1 MSDTKAPRS
10 SPGQSPGAS
19 PVRFH
24 GDSRSGERT
33 PLLGTD
39 TESRDFGAV
48 AATTAAGAD
57 DGSRPA
63 PISVNH
69 HHHHNHN
76 HHGGAA
82 HEGFDPSSEAD
93 LYLARS
99 FSSIPSGLAPEALE
113 SNMLRNRGPS
123 PSGGSRSRS
132 RNRRPSYS
140 YEYERGER
148 PAANLDSAI
157 SGGEDDFDFESGS
170 GPGSEDSSSLSS
182 GDTLDYGHEGGVDV
196 ANNNGADV
204 DVEAGPLLNSPINGG
219 GGRYGDDQGA
229 TNGAGKKSHHHHHHS
244 QQQPQ
249 RVFLIDTD
257 NRRFWLIFVGIMA
270 TYFLA
275 CFDGTIMASSHPVI
289 TSYFRSSN
297 SASWL
302 STAFLLT
309 NTAFQPMVGRLS
321 DSLGRRG
328 PYLVTMAIFGA
339 ATLWCALAQSMTSF
353 IAARAVCGLGA
364 GGMMALGNIIISD
377 LVPIE

>member
-1 MSDTKAPRS
+1 MSDTKASRS
-10 SPGQSPGAS
+10 CPGQSPGAS
-19 PVRFH
+19 PVLH
-24 GDSRSGERT
+24 HDDSLSAERT

-39 TESRDFGAV
+39 TQSRDFGA
-48 AATTAAGAD
+48 ATATTARGD
-57 DGSRPA
+57 DGARPA

-69 HHHHNHN
+69 NHHHHHH

-123 PSGGSRSRS
+123 PSGGSRRSRS
-132 RNRRPSYS
+132 RRPSYS
-140 YEYERGER
+140 YEYEGSER
-148 PAANLDSAI
+148 PATDLGSSI
-157 SGGEDDFDFESGS
+157 SGEDEAGFEP
-170 GPGSEDSSSLSS
+170 GPGSEESSSDFEDASSLSS
-182 GDTLDYGHEGGVDV
+182 GGVLDYEYDGGVDV
-196 ANNNGADV
+196 ANNHDV
-204 DVEAGPLLNSPINGG
+204 DVEAGPLLPASTNGG
-219 GGRYGDDQGA
+219 GYGDDDGA
-229 TNGAGKKSHHHHHHS
+229 THGNGSAKKSRHHHQHP
-244 QQQPQ
+244 QQQ
-249 RVFLIDTD
+249 REFLIDTD